1 MLLAQFTD
9 LMILV
14 LLVAAVISGVVGDIK
29 DTLVIAL
36 IILVN
41 AVIGFTQEFRAE
53 RALSALRNLVPA
65 RALVVREGRHI
76 EIPVAE
82 IVPGDVVVI
91 EAGNQVPAD
100 LRLTDGKQIRISEA
114 TLTGESVPVEK
125 FTEAIETADLP
136 IGDRRNLAF
145 KGTTVTYGLG
155 RGIAVATGAH
165 TELGKLAGLLGTG
178 VETRTPLQQRL
189 TQFGKRLALVVIA
202 ICAVIFATGLARGE
216 PAVLMFLTAVSLA
229 VAAIPEALPATVTIA
244 LAVGAR
250 NMAERN
256 ALVRRLAAVETLG
269 SVTFIC
275 ADKTGTLT
283 RNEMQVDIICTAEGS
298 KRQPDLIPDAEPWAS
313 LLAAMALNND
323 AHQAEDGSFFGDPT
337 EVALKR
343 AAAEQG
349 ISLREL
355 TDRIPR
361 LAEFAFDSVR
371 KRMTTIHPAETGWIA
386 YVKGAPEAVID
397 RCTGVAHANGHQPID
412 KAKWLADAERMAGDG
427 LRVLAIAERR
437 LDAMPESA
445 KPGEV
450 EQALSLLGLVGLVDP
465 PRPEAVDAVR
475 SCQTAGITPVM
486 VTGDH
491 PATARAIA
499 LRLGMLEGGSSVV
512 SGVELGAM
520 SDHELADQITAIRVY
535 ARVDPAQKI
544 RVVEALQARGEFVAM
559 TGDGV
564 NDAPALK
571 RADIGVAMGKTG
583 TDVAREAASLV
594 LLDDNFATII
604 AAVREGR
611 RIYDNIRKV
620 IKFIMT
626 GNSAEIW
633 TIFLAPFLGL
643 PIPLLPIHILWINL
657 VTDGLPALAMAT
669 EPEERGLMHRPP
681 RPPGESVFA
690 GGMWQHMVWVGLLI
704 GGISLLTQAY
714 AIGIGSPRSQTMVL
728 TVLTVAQL
736 VHVLAI
742 RSDRVSLFR
751 LGLFSNIPLLGAVVL
766 TFVLQMA
773 VIYVP
778 ALNPILNTDPL
789 AANELLFCIGISLIV
804 FIAVEAE
811 KWLVRSGRLRRA

>member
-1 MLLAQFTD
+1 
-9 LMILV
+9 
-14 LLVAAVISGVVGDIK
+14 
-29 DTLVIAL
+29 
-36 IILVN
+36 
-41 AVIGFTQEFRAE
+41 
-53 RALSALRNLVPA
+53 
-65 RALVVREGRHI
+65 
-76 EIPVAE
+76 
-82 IVPGDVVVI
+82 
-91 EAGNQVPAD
+91 
-100 LRLTDGKQIRISEA
+100 
-114 TLTGESVPVEK
+114 
-125 FTEAIETADLP
+125 
-136 IGDRRNLAF
+136 
-145 KGTTVTYGLG
+145 
-155 RGIAVATGAH
+155 
-165 TELGKLAGLLGTG
+165 
-178 VETRTPLQQRL
+178 
-189 TQFGKRLALVVIA
+189 
-202 ICAVIFATGLARGE
+202 
-216 PAVLMFLTAVSLA
+216 
-229 VAAIPEALPATVTIA
+229 
-244 LAVGAR
+244 
-250 NMAERN
+250 
-256 ALVRRLAAVETLG
+256 
-269 SVTFIC
+269 
-275 ADKTGTLT
+275 
-283 RNEMQVDIICTAEGS
+283 MQVDIICTAEGS
-298 KRQPDLIPDAEPWAS
+298 KRQPNLIPDAEPWAS

-349 ISLREL
+349 INLREL
-355 TDRIPR
+355 TDRVPR

-397 RCTGVAHANGHQPID
+397 GCTGVVSANGHQPID

-445 KPGEV
+445 EPGEV

-475 SCQTAGITPVM
+475 SCQTAGITAVM

-499 LRLGMLEGGSSVV
+499 LRLGMLEGGGSVV

-520 SDHELADQITAIRVY
+520 SDHDLADQITSIRVY

-571 RADIGVAMGKTG
+571 RADIGVAMGKAG

-789 AANELLFCIGISLIV
+789 AASELLFCIGISLIV